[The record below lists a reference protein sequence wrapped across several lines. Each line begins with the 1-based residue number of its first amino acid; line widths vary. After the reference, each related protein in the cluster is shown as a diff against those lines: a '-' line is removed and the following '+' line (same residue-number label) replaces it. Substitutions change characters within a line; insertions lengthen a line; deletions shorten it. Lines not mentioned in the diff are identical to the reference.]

1 MGYLDALTSSSFKTT
16 EDGRRLFFPWGTLG
30 RGYAVPSAA
39 EFERLSRSV
48 KAYMVIS
55 LPLIILAVT
64 WKGFLGGSVLL
75 PLLIVPYVLWAQS
88 QCRRLQRTEEKLT
101 LGESMAGHARAHST
115 VGLWLLELAALAF
128 VGAGA
133 LLLMLD
139 PSNWPTAAAS
149 IGFFGLWAVVF
160 SRMLSNKRREARV
173 SRP

>member
-16 EDGRRLFFPWGTLG
+16 EDGRKLFFPWGTVG
-30 RGYAVPSAA
+30 RGYAIPSEA
-39 EFERLSRSV
+39 EFERLCRSV

-64 WKGFLGGSVLL
+64 WKGVLGGSAIL

-88 QCRRLQRTEEKLT
+88 QCRRLQRTEETLT
-101 LGESMAGHARAHST
+101 LSESMAGHARVHST

-133 LLLMLD
+133 LILVLD
-139 PSNWPTAAAS
+139 PSNWLIAAAS
-149 IGFFGLWAVVF
+149 IGLFGLWAAVF
-160 SRMLSNKRREARV
+160 SRMLFNKRREVRS